1 MLIHPFSPLFLLP
14 VLIDYEFAIGA
25 SRFFVAYKKKNSFT
39 QGQTLLPGMANKGA
53 AKKEVENK
61 WTRSQTKFKMA
72 LFVVPPQK

>member
-1 MLIHPFSPLFLLP
+1 MNLPLARQGFLSPTKSIFT
-14 VLIDYEFAIGA
+14 
-25 SRFFVAYKKKNSFT
+25 FT

-53 AKKEVENK
+53 AKREVENK